1 MNTAE
6 IIAGLM
12 IIATIYVVGS
22 AILSWRENQVLKM
35 AEDKI
40 KTYSVTELRKNI
52 YILKA
57 NGLGIRAIARKLSL
71 STMAIKYLL
80 EDQNQIFDP
89 FEHPSVSKK

>member
-1 MNTAE
+1 MNTEE

-12 IIATIYVVGS
+12 IIATMYVIGS

-40 KTYSVTELRKNI
+40 KNYSVMELRKNI

-57 NGLGIRAIARKLSL
+57 DGMGIRAIARKLSL

-80 EDQNQIFDP
+80 EDQNQI
-89 FEHPSVSKK
+89 